1 MPLLSAI
8 SEDMTTGATLVVI
21 IVAGVVDVGDPTV
34 KIKGGLVIP
43 NMVAVMLVV
52 PSATAEAKP
61 LANIVATVVL
71 ELAQVT
77 WEVMAEYAVSE

>member
-34 KIKGGLVIP
+34 KIKWACACDFLF
-43 NMVAVMLVV
+43 
-52 PSATAEAKP
+52 
-61 LANIVATVVL
+61 
-71 ELAQVT
+71 
-77 WEVMAEYAVSE
+77 

>member
-8 SEDMTTGATLVVI
+8 CEGMAIAGTLVVI
-21 IVAGVVDVGDPTV
+21 KVALLVEVGDPTV
-34 KIKGGLVIP
+34 KIKGELAIP
-43 NMVAVMLVV
+43 NRVAVMLVV
-52 PSATAEAKP
+52 PSATAETKP
-61 LANIVATVVL
+61 LADIAATVVL

>member
-8 SEDMTTGATLVVI
+8 CEDMTTGATLVVI

>member
-1 MPLLSAI
+1 
-8 SEDMTTGATLVVI
+8 MTTGATLVVI

>member
-1 MPLLSAI
+1 
-8 SEDMTTGATLVVI
+8 MTTGATLVVI

-43 NMVAVMLVV
+43 NRVAVMLVV

-61 LANIVATVVL
+61 LANIIATVVL

>member
-8 SEDMTTGATLVVI
+8 SEDMTTGATSVVI
-21 IVAGVVDVGDPTV
+21 IVAGVVDVVDPTV

-43 NMVAVMLVV
+43 NRVAVMLVV
-52 PSATAEAKP
+52 PSATVEAKP